1 MSDFSTGRNM
11 HAMSR
16 SDLLHFL
23 WLTLGNVRPYKV
35 QSKIVGCSVEL
46 GTILEF
52 VSNVDFTF

>member
-1 MSDFSTGRNM
+1 M

-52 VSNVDFTF
+52 VNNVYFNF